1 MVKRDEPK
9 PLDSF
14 VRLEEFLGYIRAIL
28 ERSEGTV
35 RQYRY
40 DLVLFFRYLI
50 SDDRMLVPEDE
61 AWEAIDISSVDD
73 SFLRS
78 IQLSDLYGYIGWLAT
93 TRKTA
98 PATRARRSSSLRT
111 FFDYLTTKAHVL
123 DDNVAANLESPKQ
136 VKRLPRHL
144 SLDESRELLQA
155 ASRSDTRFSTRDYA
169 MLTLFLN
176 CGLRL
181 SELCGIDLS
190 SWRDETLTVVGK
202 GNKERTIYLN
212 GACIS
217 AIKDYLPDRIKPIK
231 EDKDAL
237 FISRLGKRVT
247 PRGVQNIIKKYIMS
261 AGLDPARYST
271 HKLRHTAA
279 TLMYQYGEV
288 DIRSLQALLGHASV
302 ATTEIYTHIDQKALH
317 EAVEQNPLNQER
329 NVK

>member
-1 MVKRDEPK
+1 LVKRDEPK

-217 AIKDYLPDRIKPIK
+217 AIEDYLPDRIKPIK

>member
-1 MVKRDEPK
+1 MKKDEPK

-217 AIKDYLPDRIKPIK
+217 AIEDYLPDRIKPIK